1 MRQGSGRFLAACH
14 KGEKALTQPMPR
26 PRTAFRRYLRS
37 LRRHADLYLLLLPA
51 LAALIVFKYVPMA
64 GIQIAF
70 RRYNIF
76 AGIAGSPW
84 VGLDNFRRLFT
95 SAEFLNVLS
104 NTLMIS
110 VYKILI
116 LFPMGILI
124 ALLLNEMR
132 HLAYKRAVQTVI
144 YIPHF
149 LSWVVVAGLFTTI
162 LSASG
167 MVNRALEALG
177 LARVHFMVSSRWF
190 RTILVFSAGWKEC
203 GWNAIVFIAAIASID
218 QEMYEAA
225 TIDGAGR
232 LRQIRSITLPC
243 IMPTVVLMFIL
254 RIGILLTAGTQ
265 QVLVMYNP
273 VVYDV
278 ADVLGTYIYRMG
290 IGKMEYSFST
300 AVGLFESVVGFGLV
314 LLSNAM
320 SRRFVGSSIW

>member
-1 MRQGSGRFLAACH
+1 M
-14 KGEKALTQPMPR
+14 TQPMPR
-26 PRTAFRRYLRS
+26 SRTAFRQYLRS
-37 LRRHADLYLLLLPA
+37 LRRHADLYVLLLPA

-70 RRYNIF
+70 RRYNLF
-76 AGIAGSPW
+76 AGMAGSPW
-84 VGLDNFRRLFT
+84 IGVDNFRRLF
-95 SAEFLNVLS
+95 SSSEFLNVLS
-104 NTLMIS
+104 NTLVIS
-110 VYKILI
+110 TYKILI
-116 LFPMGILI
+116 LFPMGVLLAIL
-124 ALLLNEMR
+124 LSEMR
-132 HLAYKRAVQTVI
+132 HLAYKRVVQTVI

-167 MVNRALEALG
+167 MVNKGLETLG
-177 LARVHFMVSSRWF
+177 LARIHFMVSPRWF
-190 RTILVFSAGWKEC
+190 RTLLVFSAGWKEC
-203 GWNAIVFIAAIASID
+203 GWNAIVFIAAIASVD
-218 QEMYEAA
+218 PQMYEAA

-232 LRQIRSITLPC
+232 VRQIWSITLPS
-243 IMPTVVLMFIL
+243 ILPTVVLMFIL
-254 RIGILLTAGTQ
+254 RIGSLLTAGTQ
-265 QVLVMYNP
+265 QILVMYNP

-278 ADVLGTYIYRMG
+278 ADVLGTYIFRMG

>member
-1 MRQGSGRFLAACH
+1 
-14 KGEKALTQPMPR
+14 MPR
-26 PRTAFRRYLRS
+26 SRTAFRQYLRS
-37 LRRHADLYLLLLPA
+37 LRRHADLYVLLLPA

-70 RRYNIF
+70 RRYNLF
-76 AGIAGSPW
+76 AGMAGSPW
-84 VGLDNFRRLFT
+84 IGVDNFRRLF
-95 SAEFLNVLS
+95 SSSEFLNVLS
-104 NTLMIS
+104 NTLVIS
-110 VYKILI
+110 TYKILI
-116 LFPMGILI
+116 LFPMGVLLAIL
-124 ALLLNEMR
+124 LSEMR
-132 HLAYKRAVQTVI
+132 HLAYKRVVQTVI

-167 MVNRALEALG
+167 MVNKGLETLG
-177 LARVHFMVSSRWF
+177 LARIHFMVSPRWF
-190 RTILVFSAGWKEC
+190 RTLLVFSAGWKEC
-203 GWNAIVFIAAIASID
+203 GWNAIVFIAAIASVD
-218 QEMYEAA
+218 PQMYEAA

-232 LRQIRSITLPC
+232 VRQIWSITLPS
-243 IMPTVVLMFIL
+243 ILPTVVLMFIL
-254 RIGILLTAGTQ
+254 RIGSLLTAGTQ
-265 QVLVMYNP
+265 QILVMYNP

-278 ADVLGTYIYRMG
+278 ADVLGTYIFRMG